1 MDEQF
6 MNNQF
11 GDVGDFQYHVEV
23 AIVIDAT
30 GSMSPIMKEV
40 KDNAMNF
47 CRLFTEKMEAEGKK
61 VAALRVK
68 VIPFRDFAYD
78 GDKSLEQSKFFSLPE
93 ENEAFHSYVE
103 QIQTFGG
110 GDEPESALEA
120 IAVAMCS
127 DWTTE
132 TLPGIKR
139 RHVILVFTDASAA
152 PLKDASKPKGAK
164 CSRIENPTYPE
175 NMPGSLAE
183 LSDMWEGISQELGGM
198 PERRSKRI
206 ILFVPNSQPWSEI
219 TWEQLWNNPS
229 RAGQGLSEIDI
240 EQTLN
245 VLVNSVSA

>member
-120 IAVAMCS
+120 IAVAMRS

-139 RHVILVFTDASAA
+139 RHVILVYTNSETA
-152 PLKDASKPKGAK
+152 PLKDARVPEGAEI
-164 CSRIENPTYPE
+164 SRVDNPLYPE
-175 NMPGSLAE
+175 NMPANLME
-183 LSDMWEGISQELGGM
+183 LGDMWEGMSQELGGM
-198 PERRSKRI
+198 PDMRSRRMV
-206 ILFVPNSQPWSEI
+206 LFVPNSQPWNEFV
-219 TWEQLWNNPS
+219 WEYSWTCFS
-229 RAGQGLSEIDI
+229 HASVGIDDVDI

-245 VLVNSVSA
+245 LFVNI